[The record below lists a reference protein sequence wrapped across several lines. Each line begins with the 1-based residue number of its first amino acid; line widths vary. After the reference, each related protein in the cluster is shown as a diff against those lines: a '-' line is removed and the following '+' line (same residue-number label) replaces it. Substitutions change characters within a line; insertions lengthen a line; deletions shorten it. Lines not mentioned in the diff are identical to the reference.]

1 MESKKKDT
9 DEFIYKTGNKIMV
22 TKREKEGGINWDLGL
37 IDTHCC
43 VNNKDLLYSTENYTQ
58 HLMIIYNGK
67 ESEE

>member
-1 MESKKKDT
+1 M
-9 DEFIYKTGNKIMV
+9 MV